1 MNTLIQEIKGLQDF
15 TFSLQKTLKEHA
27 ENSQYLLSKINKTE
41 GIAGKNAGDIYN
53 LKIKEGLHSDLLD
66 RAKPIIDIANPLSKV
81 AFRIQ
86 KLETSLQKVTKDFN
100 PQELKERQEVN
111 ANCITDLQ
119 TDFLLHGQMLAD
131 LRLEIEKVK
140 QLQALHDKQIHALK
154 HEASKSVWEGKNCL
168 SVGVCLW
175 TLLSEL
181 SIFVQVITY
190 QVTPFTKIS
199 TTLKITQNTSRFKV
213 SSLQLKQTGRFVIK
227 AQTSFYLQS

>member
-1 MNTLIQEIKGLQDF
+1 MALRRKTPQDKDIQQLQIKELQEIVTNLTKEIQELKEQQKSESNLGEVVNTLIQEIRGLQDF

-41 GIAGKNAGDIYN
+41 GIADKNAGDIYN

-66 RAKPIIDIANPLSKV
+66 RAKPIIDIADPLSKV

-86 KLETSLQKVTKDFN
+86 KLETSLQKVKDFN
-100 PQELKERQEVN
+100 PQELKERQEAN

-140 QLQALHDKQIHALK
+140 QLQTLHDKQIHALK
-154 HEASKSVWEGKNCL
+154 HEASKSVWEKL
-168 SVGVCLW
+168 
-175 TLLSEL
+175 
-181 SIFVQVITY
+181 
-190 QVTPFTKIS
+190 
-199 TTLKITQNTSRFKV
+199 FK
-213 SSLQLKQTGRFVIK
+213 
-227 AQTSFYLQS
+227 

>member
-1 MNTLIQEIKGLQDF
+1 MALRRKTPQDKDIQQLQIKELQEIVTNLTKEIQELKEQQKSEGNLGEVVNTLIQEIKGLQDF

-66 RAKPIIDIANPLSKV
+66 RAKPIIDIADPLSKV

-140 QLQALHDKQIHALK
+140 QLQALHDKQIHALQ
-154 HEASKSVWEGKNCL
+154 HEASKSVWEKL
-168 SVGVCLW
+168 
-175 TLLSEL
+175 
-181 SIFVQVITY
+181 
-190 QVTPFTKIS
+190 
-199 TTLKITQNTSRFKV
+199 FK
-213 SSLQLKQTGRFVIK
+213 
-227 AQTSFYLQS
+227 

>member
-1 MNTLIQEIKGLQDF
+1 MALRRKTPQDKDIQQLQIKELQEIVTNLTKEIQELKEQQKSEGNLGEVVNTLIQEIKGLQDF

-41 GIAGKNAGDIYN
+41 GIADKNAGDIYN

-66 RAKPIIDIANPLSKV
+66 RAKPIIDIADPLSKV

-100 PQELKERQEVN
+100 PQELKEREEVN
-111 ANCITDLQ
+111 TNCIADLQ

-140 QLQALHDKQIHALK
+140 QLQTLHDKQIRALI
-154 HEASKSVWEGKNCL
+154 HEVSKSVWEKL
-168 SVGVCLW
+168 
-175 TLLSEL
+175 
-181 SIFVQVITY
+181 
-190 QVTPFTKIS
+190 
-199 TTLKITQNTSRFKV
+199 FK
-213 SSLQLKQTGRFVIK
+213 
-227 AQTSFYLQS
+227 

>member
-1 MNTLIQEIKGLQDF
+1 MALRRKTPQDKDIQQLQIKELQEIVTNLTKEIQELKEQQKSEGNLGEVVNTLIQEIKGLQDF

-41 GIAGKNAGDIYN
+41 GIADKNAGDIYN

-66 RAKPIIDIANPLSKV
+66 RAKPIIDIADPLSKV

-111 ANCITDLQ
+111 TNCIADLQ

-140 QLQALHDKQIHALK
+140 QLQTLHDKQIRALI
-154 HEASKSVWEGKNCL
+154 HEVSKSVWEKL
-168 SVGVCLW
+168 
-175 TLLSEL
+175 
-181 SIFVQVITY
+181 
-190 QVTPFTKIS
+190 
-199 TTLKITQNTSRFKV
+199 FK
-213 SSLQLKQTGRFVIK
+213 
-227 AQTSFYLQS
+227 